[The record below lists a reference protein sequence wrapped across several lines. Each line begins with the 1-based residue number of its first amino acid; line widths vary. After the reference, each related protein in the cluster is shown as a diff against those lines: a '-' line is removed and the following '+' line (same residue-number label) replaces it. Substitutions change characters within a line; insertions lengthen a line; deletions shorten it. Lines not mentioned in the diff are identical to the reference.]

1 MKLVQGLAE
10 PGFSQYM
17 GPRPAHLITGCAVH
31 SQRVAVVEEAAFPG
45 AVGTGTL

>member
-17 GPRPAHLITGCAVH
+17 GSKPAHLITGCAV
-31 SQRVAVVEEAAFPG
+31 QVEEAAFPG
-45 AVGTGTL
+45 AVGTGAL